1 MEGEGGG
8 EGGEKRTEIEMD
20 VTPQQDTIYECRCN
34 YSVHVLSRITDHHY
48 YEVFSHAYLHV
59 QCTCT
64 RALLHTTRVLV
75 VTTHMHT
82 RIWMNGCYSVSIRN
96 AHLIHS
102 SLIIPC
108 VYKRTQQ
115 NKCLTFVRIEINIFS
130 QS

>member
-1 MEGEGGG
+1 M
-8 EGGEKRTEIEMD
+8 EMD
-20 VTPQQDTIYECRCN
+20 VTPSKIHVYVNVGVTT
-34 YSVHVLSRITDHHY
+34 VLHVLSRITDHHY

-96 AHLIHS
+96 THKIHS
-102 SLIIPC
+102 SLIIPLVSTKEC
-108 VYKRTQQ
+108 
-115 NKCLTFVRIEINIFS
+115 NK
-130 QS
+130 

>member
-1 MEGEGGG
+1 MKGEEGGM
-8 EGGEKRTEIEMD
+8 GGEKRTEMEMD
-20 VTPQQDTIYECRCN
+20 VTLQKDTCICECRCN

-96 AHLIHS
+96 AHIIHS
-102 SLIIPC
+102 SLIIPLVSTKEC
-108 VYKRTQQ
+108 
-115 NKCLTFVRIEINIFS
+115 NK
-130 QS
+130 